1 MRKIK
6 DLECHL
12 SCHMERIEII
22 IAEDH
27 PLMRSA
33 ICSNLTNWSSEIEII
48 GQCCDGIE
56 LLEILKFKRPD
67 IVLLDLEMPRMDG
80 LEVLKAIR
88 EEYKNQ
94 IKVLVF
100 SANSSNYINLKL
112 MRMGADG
119 IIFKKSSTEEL
130 INAIQ
135 IVYKGSVFFQDSI
148 AFKMLSNSHNMKKD
162 SLEQFNAVDFEIL
175 QLICQQK
182 NANEIAKQM
191 KMSVNTINKYRG
203 KLMEKTNSQNLAGM
217 VIFAI
222 QNGIYVIP
230 NKMPD
235 EL

>member
-1 MRKIK
+1 
-6 DLECHL
+6 
-12 SCHMERIEII
+12 MERIEII

-33 ICSNLTNWSSEIEII
+33 ICSNLTNGSSEIEII

-80 LEVLKAIR
+80 LEVLKVIR

>member
-1 MRKIK
+1 
-6 DLECHL
+6 
-12 SCHMERIEII
+12 MERIEII
-22 IAEDH
+22 ITEDH

-33 ICSNLTNWSSEIEII
+33 ICSNLTNGSSEIEII

>member
-1 MRKIK
+1 
-6 DLECHL
+6 
-12 SCHMERIEII
+12 
-22 IAEDH
+22 
-27 PLMRSA
+27 MRSA
-33 ICSNLTNWSSEIEII
+33 ICSNLANGSNEIEII

>member
-1 MRKIK
+1 
-6 DLECHL
+6 
-12 SCHMERIEII
+12 MERIEII

-33 ICSNLTNWSSEIEII
+33 ICSNLTNGSSEIEII

>member
-1 MRKIK
+1 
-6 DLECHL
+6 
-12 SCHMERIEII
+12 MERIEII

-33 ICSNLTNWSSEIEII
+33 ICSNLTNGSNEIEII

-67 IVLLDLEMPRMDG
+67 IVLLDLEMPQMDG

-112 MRMGADG
+112 MQIGADG

-162 SLEQFNAVDFEIL
+162 SLDQFNALDFEIL

-182 NANEIAKQM
+182 NANEIAKQL

-235 EL
+235 GI

>member
-1 MRKIK
+1 
-6 DLECHL
+6 
-12 SCHMERIEII
+12 MERIEII

-33 ICSNLTNWSSEIEII
+33 ICSNLTNGSSEIEII

-94 IKVLVF
+94 IKVLVS

>member
-1 MRKIK
+1 
-6 DLECHL
+6 
-12 SCHMERIEII
+12 MERIEII

-33 ICSNLTNWSSEIEII
+33 ICSNLTNGSSEIEII

-119 IIFKKSSTEEL
+119 IIFKNSSTEEL

>member
-1 MRKIK
+1 
-6 DLECHL
+6 
-12 SCHMERIEII
+12 MERIEII

-33 ICSNLTNWSSEIEII
+33 ICSNLTNGSSEIEII

-67 IVLLDLEMPRMDG
+67 IVLLDLGMPRMDG

>member
-1 MRKIK
+1 
-6 DLECHL
+6 
-12 SCHMERIEII
+12 MERIEII

-33 ICSNLTNWSSEIEII
+33 ICSNLTNGSSEIEII

-162 SLEQFNAVDFEIL
+162 SLDQFNAVDFEIL

>member
-1 MRKIK
+1 
-6 DLECHL
+6 
-12 SCHMERIEII
+12 MERIEII

-33 ICSNLTNWSSEIEII
+33 ICSNLTNGSSEIEII

-112 MRMGADG
+112 MRMGADS

>member
-1 MRKIK
+1 
-6 DLECHL
+6 
-12 SCHMERIEII
+12 MERIEII

-33 ICSNLTNWSSEIEII
+33 ICSNLNNGSNEIEII

>member
-1 MRKIK
+1 
-6 DLECHL
+6 
-12 SCHMERIEII
+12 MERIEII

-33 ICSNLTNWSSEIEII
+33 ICSNLTNGSNEIEII

-67 IVLLDLEMPRMDG
+67 IVLLDLEMPQMDG

-112 MRMGADG
+112 MQIGADG

-162 SLEQFNAVDFEIL
+162 SLDQFNALDFEIL

-182 NANEIAKQM
+182 NANEIAKQL

>member
-1 MRKIK
+1 
-6 DLECHL
+6 
-12 SCHMERIEII
+12 MERIEII

-33 ICSNLTNWSSEIEII
+33 ICSNLANGSNEIEII

-235 EL
+235 AL

>member
-1 MRKIK
+1 
-6 DLECHL
+6 
-12 SCHMERIEII
+12 
-22 IAEDH
+22 
-27 PLMRSA
+27 MRSA
-33 ICSNLTNWSSEIEII
+33 ICSNLTNGSNEIEII

-67 IVLLDLEMPRMDG
+67 IVLLDLEMPQMDG

-112 MRMGADG
+112 MQIGADG

-162 SLEQFNAVDFEIL
+162 SLDQFNALDFEIL

-182 NANEIAKQM
+182 NANEIAKQL

-235 EL
+235 GI

>member
-1 MRKIK
+1 
-6 DLECHL
+6 
-12 SCHMERIEII
+12 MERIEII

-33 ICSNLTNWSSEIEII
+33 ICSNLANGSNEIEII

>member
-1 MRKIK
+1 
-6 DLECHL
+6 
-12 SCHMERIEII
+12 MERIEII

-33 ICSNLTNWSSEIEII
+33 ICSNLTNGSSEIEII

-56 LLEILKFKRPD
+56 LLEILKFKRPA

-112 MRMGADG
+112 MQMGADG

-230 NKMPD
+230 NKMP
-235 EL
+235 EGI